1 VETVGDGMM
10 DKVRDLAAVRCMGLV
25 MIVDSWVFKLGFG
38 PTELILLYAI
48 LYFTESS
55 RI

>member
-1 VETVGDGMM
+1 METVGDGMM

-38 PTELILLYAI
+38 PTELTLLYAI